1 MKIENLIKLILS
13 LLFFICLFKMPYG
26 YYELIRFISLIS
38 FSFLAYRSY
47 KNNNEIEVMV
57 YIALALLFQPFF
69 KIALGRTLWN
79 ILDILIGLVLLS
91 SVYFSLKKRNR

>member
-26 YYELIRFISLIS
+26 YYELIRFIGLIS

-57 YIALALLFQPFF
+57 YIVLALLFQPFF

-79 ILDILIGLVLLS
+79 IVDILIGLVLLS